1 MASPEESAMA
11 ELETVEEEEV
21 LRRLGTG
28 EKTGLTDKE
37 AARRLRLHGPN
48 VVILSHHQHQEDSRL
63 RKFLMKLF
71 SLWGW
76 NNVFPNPKYRNMV
89 HVILNSM
96 SWVTVLTT
104 IMSLTIASAGQ
115 RSSMMSITIN
125 LLATSLT
132 ACLSVKLVV
141 EYAKAPLEAKAYA
154 PRAKVLRDGM
164 WINVHAANLVPGD
177 IIFLKVGDIVPANAR
192 VLRFEKIDTM
202 TCWAKRCVDCVHGF
216 LIYYAWTVS
225 CGQGTA
231 VVIATGRGIPRSTL
245 RHYPQRYTQPG
256 QLKEG
261 IMLVGCF
268 CFSLM
273 LFGSIAEIVL
283 RLLSQKHSSGAMLQ
297 SACLMPLIGVVPM
310 AMPVVLYLALAF
322 GSLRLCLLGIAS
334 RGTVAL
340 EDLAS
345 MDVMLFNLMGTI
357 TCNKPCF
364 ARDKIELFAEGV
376 NKDQAIVLASR
387 ASRSQHELYIEP
399 IDAAILSL
407 LDDPEQARAGVQ
419 VIEHHARFF
428 VALKLMFLT
437 TYVDENGS
445 KCCVLKGDP
454 AKASHLYNIHTKR
467 EVAHQC
473 GCSKAV
479 KERISMIMDNLAVDG
494 YQAIAVGH
502 QSDSCWEFVGLLPFK
517 DDLRHDSA
525 DALNALISLGLDI
538 IVLTGDAENSAILL
552 LRSQLILHKMIFPSL
567 SSESTLLVTR
577 QVCGRLGKLGINVLP
592 AHAVFQLD
600 RNNKEVHL
608 NINGI
613 SDLFPEDRRDIV
625 RRFRNFGCRCAM
637 VGCEFLD
644 HDAIRESHIG
654 ISVADATDYTK
665 SESDL
670 VLTQPA
676 LIPISSAVQISREI
690 CQMMKGYMIYTVS
703 STVHLFGV
711 HAILLLWNFDLP
723 SFLTL
728 VIAAFNYCTSF
739 AMLFERM
746 KLNKSRDTL
755 RVKKNIAI
763 GAAFGSYIVLST
775 AFFFRAATMTD
786 FFSCKIERKSLMGTD
801 EEIRVALFL
810 QMSIVN
816 QAVALFAHSDDY
828 CHIRCP
834 GPVVTFAFIFT
845 QMVATRKAV
854 GGDLDFAIAKGVG
867 WLKAGLI
874 WLSEMEAC
882 KDDWRKIVDDMHAFS
897 HPTYRSALNQFVGS
911 IVTKQNFVA
920 SKPFQIFVDL
930 SSMYD
935 LVGWEA
941 IQVDASTGVCLAA

>member
-1 MASPEESAMA
+1 MASAEESAMA
-11 ELETVEEEEV
+11 ELETGEEEEV

-28 EKTGLTDKE
+28 EKAGLTQKE

-48 VVILSHHQHQEDSRL
+48 LVILSHHQEESIL
-63 RKFLMKLF
+63 WKFLIKLF
-71 SLWGW
+71 SLWSW
-76 NNVFPNPKYRNMV
+76 NHVFPKYRNMV
-89 HVILNSM
+89 RLMLNSM

-104 IMSLTIASAGQ
+104 ILSLTIASAGQ
-115 RSSMMSITIN
+115 RSYMMSITIY
-125 LLATSLT
+125 LLATSLI
-132 ACLSVKLVV
+132 ACLTVRLVV

-154 PRAKVLRDGM
+154 PRAKVLRDGT

-192 VLRFEKIDTM
+192 ILRFQKIDTM
-202 TCWAKRCVDCVHGF
+202 TCWAKRSVDYVHGF

-225 CGQGTA
+225 CVQGTA
-231 VVIATGRGIPRSTL
+231 VVIATGHGIPQSTL
-245 RHYPQRYTQPG
+245 RLYPQRYTRPG

-261 IMLVGCF
+261 TMLAGCF

-273 LFGSIAEIVL
+273 LFGTIAELIL
-283 RLLSQKHSSGAMLQ
+283 KMFFQKHRSGAILQ
-297 SACLMPLIGVVPM
+297 SGHFMPLIGVVPM

-345 MDVMLFNLMGTI
+345 MDVMLFNMTGTI

-364 ARDKIELFAEGV
+364 ASDKIELFANSV

-387 ASRSQHELYIEP
+387 ASRSQQELHIEP
-399 IDAAILSL
+399 IDAAILNL

-437 TYVDENGS
+437 TYIDENGS
-445 KCCVLKGDP
+445 MCSVFKGDP
-454 AKASHLYNIHTKR
+454 AKASHSYNIHIQRSTQVPPLSLN
-467 EVAHQC
+467 VAHQC
-473 GCSKAV
+473 RCSKAT
-479 KERISMIMDNLAVDG
+479 KERISMIMDNLAIDG

-502 QSDSCWEFVGLLPFK
+502 QADSCWEFVCLLPFK

-525 DALNALISLGLDI
+525 DAVNSLIGLGLDI
-538 IVLTGDAENSAILL
+538 
-552 LRSQLILHKMIFPSL
+552 LILT
-567 SSESTLLVTR
+567 ESPLLVTR
-577 QVCGRLGKLGINVLP
+577 QVCGKLGKLGINVLP
-592 AHAVFQLD
+592 AHAVFELA

-608 NINGI
+608 NTNGI
-613 SDLFPEDRRDIV
+613 SDLFPEDNSDIV
-625 RRFRNFGCRCAM
+625 RRLRNFGCRCAM

-644 HDAIRESHIG
+644 HDAISESHIG

-676 LIPISSAVQISREI
+676 LTPVSSAVQIS
-690 CQMMKGYMIYTVS
+690 
-703 STVHLFGV
+703 
-711 HAILLLWNFDLP
+711 
-723 SFLTL
+723 
-728 VIAAFNYCTSF
+728 TSF

-746 KLNKSRDTL
+746 KLSKSRDTL
-755 RVKKNIAI
+755 RVKNIIAH
-763 GAAFGSYIVLST
+763 GAAFG
-775 AFFFRAATMTD
+775 RGQ
-786 FFSCKIERKSLMGTD
+786 CKIEGKSLVGTN
-801 EEIRVALFL
+801 EEIRAALFL

-816 QAVALFAHSDDY
+816 QAVALFAHSDD
-828 CHIRCP
+828 CCPIRCP
-834 GPVVTFAFIFT
+834 GPVVSFAFIFT

-854 GGDLDFAIAKGVG
+854 QGDLDFAMAKGVG

-874 WLSEMEAC
+874 WL
-882 KDDWRKIVDDMHAFS
+882 H
-897 HPTYRSALNQFVGS
+897 
-911 IVTKQNFVA
+911 NFVLLLVPVFICHRWKHAKMTGEKLLA
-920 SKPFQIFVDL
+920 SCMRSTILHTVLIWLLYIILDVRLQKPF
-930 SSMYD
+930 SS
-935 LVGWEA
+935 
-941 IQVDASTGVCLAA
+941 

>member
-1 MASPEESAMA
+1 MASAEESAMA
-11 ELETVEEEEV
+11 ELETGEEEEV

-28 EKTGLTDKE
+28 EKAGLTQKE

-48 VVILSHHQHQEDSRL
+48 LVILSHHQEESIL
-63 RKFLMKLF
+63 WKFLIKLF
-71 SLWGW
+71 SLWSW
-76 NNVFPNPKYRNMV
+76 NHVFPKYRNMV
-89 HVILNSM
+89 RLMLNSM

-104 IMSLTIASAGQ
+104 ILSLTIASAGQ
-115 RSSMMSITIN
+115 RSYMMSITIY
-125 LLATSLT
+125 LLATSLI
-132 ACLSVKLVV
+132 ACLTVRLVV

-154 PRAKVLRDGM
+154 PRAKVLRDGT

-192 VLRFEKIDTM
+192 ILRFQKIDTM
-202 TCWAKRCVDCVHGF
+202 TCWAKRSVDYVHGF

-225 CGQGTA
+225 CVQGTA
-231 VVIATGRGIPRSTL
+231 VVIATGHGIPQSTL
-245 RHYPQRYTQPG
+245 RLYPQRYTRPG

-261 IMLVGCF
+261 TMLAGCF

-273 LFGSIAEIVL
+273 LFGTIAELIL
-283 RLLSQKHSSGAMLQ
+283 KMFFQKHRSGAILQ
-297 SACLMPLIGVVPM
+297 SGHFMPLIGVVPM

-345 MDVMLFNLMGTI
+345 MDVMLFNMTGTI

-364 ARDKIELFAEGV
+364 ASDKIELFANSV

-387 ASRSQHELYIEP
+387 ASRSQQELHIEP
-399 IDAAILSL
+399 IDAAILNL

-437 TYVDENGS
+437 TYIDENGS
-445 KCCVLKGDP
+445 MC
-454 AKASHLYNIHTKR
+454 S
-467 EVAHQC
+467 VAHQC
-473 GCSKAV
+473 RCSKAT
-479 KERISMIMDNLAVDG
+479 KERISMIMDNLAIDG

-502 QSDSCWEFVGLLPFK
+502 QADSCWEFVCLLPFK

-525 DALNALISLGLDI
+525 DAVNSLIGLGLDI
-538 IVLTGDAENSAILL
+538 
-552 LRSQLILHKMIFPSL
+552 LILT
-567 SSESTLLVTR
+567 ESPLLVTR
-577 QVCGRLGKLGINVLP
+577 QVCGKLGKLGINVLP
-592 AHAVFQLD
+592 AHAVFELA

-608 NINGI
+608 NTNGI
-613 SDLFPEDRRDIV
+613 SDLFPEDNSDIV
-625 RRFRNFGCRCAM
+625 RRLRNFGCRCAM

-644 HDAIRESHIG
+644 HDAISESHIG

-676 LIPISSAVQISREI
+676 LTPVSSAVQIS
-690 CQMMKGYMIYTVS
+690 
-703 STVHLFGV
+703 
-711 HAILLLWNFDLP
+711 
-723 SFLTL
+723 
-728 VIAAFNYCTSF
+728 TSF

-746 KLNKSRDTL
+746 KLSKSRDTL
-755 RVKKNIAI
+755 RVKNIIAH
-763 GAAFGSYIVLST
+763 GAAFG
-775 AFFFRAATMTD
+775 RGQ
-786 FFSCKIERKSLMGTD
+786 CKIEGKSLVGTN
-801 EEIRVALFL
+801 EEIRAALFL

-816 QAVALFAHSDDY
+816 QAVALFAHSDD
-828 CHIRCP
+828 CCPIRCP
-834 GPVVTFAFIFT
+834 GPVVSFAFIFT

-854 GGDLDFAIAKGVG
+854 QGDLDFAMAKGVG

-874 WLSEMEAC
+874 WL
-882 KDDWRKIVDDMHAFS
+882 H
-897 HPTYRSALNQFVGS
+897 
-911 IVTKQNFVA
+911 NFVLLLVPVFICHRWKHAKMTGEKLLA
-920 SKPFQIFVDL
+920 SCMRSTILHTVLIWLLYIILDVRLQKPF
-930 SSMYD
+930 SS
-935 LVGWEA
+935 
-941 IQVDASTGVCLAA
+941 